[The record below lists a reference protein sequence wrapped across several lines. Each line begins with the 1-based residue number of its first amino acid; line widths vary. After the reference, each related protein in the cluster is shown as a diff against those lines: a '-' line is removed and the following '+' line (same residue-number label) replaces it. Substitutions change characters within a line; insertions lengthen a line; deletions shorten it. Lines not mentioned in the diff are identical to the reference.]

1 MQANSATPRAKEYVA
16 FLIFIAILGAFSSF
30 VNDMYLPTIPDMEK
44 S

>member
-1 MQANSATPRAKEYVA
+1 MQANSATPRAKGYVA